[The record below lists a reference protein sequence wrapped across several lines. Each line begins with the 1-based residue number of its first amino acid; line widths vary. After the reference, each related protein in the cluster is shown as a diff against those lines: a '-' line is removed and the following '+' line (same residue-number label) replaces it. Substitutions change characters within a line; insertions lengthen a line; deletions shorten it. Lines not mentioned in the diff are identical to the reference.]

1 MLEQFLAGLATA
13 ITPGNLGVAFLG
25 AAIGTLT
32 GVLPGFGPAAAI
44 AILIP
49 ATFSLPPSSA
59 LVMLSGV
66 YFGAMYGGS
75 TASILLRLPGEAA
88 SVITVIDGHEMA
100 RQGRAGQALAVAAI
114 GSFVGNAVGIAGVAL
129 AAPAL
134 TRVALAFGPPEYFA
148 LILVGLLLSTQFF
161 GESTLKGVQMLLL
174 GLLLGAVGLD
184 PVSGYPR
191 LTFGSTDL
199 LRGLDFVPI
208 AMGLFGLA
216 DMLASAR
223 NEVASRPATPRLREL
238 ILSKEDLRR
247 SVGPIARGT
256 ALGFPLGL
264 IPGLGPVVA
273 SFLSYAL
280 ERRISKWPG
289 SFGKGAIEG
298 VAGPETANNAAAA
311 ATFVPLLS
319 LGIPSS
325 AVAAVILGALVIFGL
340 RPGPL
345 LLRNNP
351 DIFWTVV
358 GGMFVSNAMLLV
370 LNLPL
375 IPLWASVVRVPR
387 AIFTPLVLMS
397 MVAGAYSVNGAAF
410 DVMVMVISGIMGYWL
425 ERLGYSPVPLVIGL
439 VLSPL
444 LEQNFR
450 QTLALSH
457 GSLAVFFSS
466 PLSSVL
472 IGVAVLLLVWRP
484 LARAVAFVRR
494 KERLAAAR

>member
-1 MLEQFLAGLATA
+1 MSA
-13 ITPGNLGVAFLG
+13 LG
-25 AAIGTLT
+25 AALAPANLGLAFAGAVIGTLT

-49 ATFSLPPSSA
+49 ATFSLPPANA
-59 LVMLSGV
+59 LVVLSGV

-100 RQGRAGQALAVAAI
+100 KRGRAGQALAVAAI
-114 GSFVGNAVGIAGVAL
+114 GSFVANAVGIIGLAV

-134 TRVALAFGPPEYFA
+134 TRVAMAFGPPEYFA
-148 LILVGLLLSTQFF
+148 LLLVGLLLSTGFF
-161 GESTLKGVQMLLL
+161 GRSPLKGLQMLLV

-191 LTFGSTDL
+191 LTFGSTEL
-199 LRGLDFVPI
+199 LRGFDFVPI

-216 DMLASAR
+216 DMLATVGSQAPPSP
-223 NEVASRPATPRLREL
+223 VTPRLRDL
-238 ILSKEDLRR
+238 MPSREDLRR

-256 ALGFPLGL
+256 LLGFPLGV

-273 SFLSYAL
+273 SFLSYAI
-280 ERRISKWPG
+280 ERKVSKRPEE
-289 SFGKGAIEG
+289 FGKGAIEG

-311 ATFVPLLS
+311 GTFVPLLS
-319 LGIPSS
+319 LGVPSS
-325 AVAAVILGALVIFGL
+325 AVSAVILGALVIFGL
-340 RPGPL
+340 RPGPM

-351 DIFWTVV
+351 DLFWTVV
-358 GGMFVSNAMLLV
+358 AGMFLANAILLV

-375 IPLWASVVRVPR
+375 VPLWASVLRLPR
-387 AIFTPLVLMS
+387 WIFTPLVLMS
-397 MVAGAYSVNGAAF
+397 MVAGAYSINGATF
-410 DVMVMVISGIMGYWL
+410 DVVVMVISGILGYWL
-425 ERLGYSPVPLVIGL
+425 QSMGYPPVPLVIGL

-450 QTLALSH
+450 QSLAISH
-457 GSLAVFFSS
+457 GSLAIFWST
-466 PLSSVL
+466 PLA
-472 IGVAVLLLVWRP
+472 AVLVALAVVLVLWRP
-484 LARAVAFVRR
+484 LGASVAWVRR
-494 KERLAAAR
+494 QARREATS